1 MALTPFHIAVQ
12 VRDLAEARHFY
23 GEILGCPEG
32 RSAADWIDFNMYGHQ
47 FVCHV
52 NRRLGPQ
59 GRLGSELNTVDGH
72 GVPVP
77 HCGVVLEARDWAQL
91 VERLRRHDIEWV
103 IEPCTRFA
111 NTPGE
116 QSTLFIRDPTG
127 NALEFKSFRNIA
139 TQLFAK

>member
-12 VRDLAEARHFY
+12 VRDIAEARHFY
-23 GEILGCPEG
+23 GEIIGCPEG

-47 FVCHV
+47 FVCHL
-52 NRRLGPQ
+52 NRLLGPQ
-59 GRLGSELNTVDGH
+59 GRLSSHSNAVDGH

-77 HCGVVLEARDWAQL
+77 HCGVVLETRDWTQL
-91 VERLRRHDIEWV
+91 VERLRGHDVEWV
-103 IEPCTRFA
+103 MEPCTRFA
-111 NTPGE
+111 GTQGE
-116 QSTLFIRDPTG
+116 QSTLFIRDPSG